1 MHPDLDLHI
10 RSDAPQELCDL
21 SRTTTDSER
30 VYLVFLVLIAVFCP
44 VVSGTGSN
52 LSTDIANTYSFD
64 CNTGLFIN
72 GVASGSVT
80 QLTQLITV
88 WDLMRV
94 HKVEFTFIPQFNSLD
109 IVGNEAAV
117 SNYSIPILY
126 LAEDYSDDAAIG
138 SLAEIQAY
146 GNVKMYRFD
155 KPVKHTLYPR
165 LDGSNG
171 VVDIGANRVDQFM
184 KAGTT
189 STQNF
194 KGLKTYIDIGTGMD
208 NCSYKCLVKIY
219 YECAGSR

>member
-1 MHPDLDLHI
+1 
-10 RSDAPQELCDL
+10 
-21 SRTTTDSER
+21 
-30 VYLVFLVLIAVFCP
+30 
-44 VVSGTGSN
+44 
-52 LSTDIANTYSFD
+52 
-64 CNTGLFIN
+64 
-72 GVASGSVT
+72 
-80 QLTQLITV
+80 
-88 WDLMRV
+88 
-94 HKVEFTFIPQFNSLD
+94 
-109 IVGNEAAV
+109 
-117 SNYSIPILY
+117 
-126 LAEDYSDDAAIG
+126 
-138 SLAEIQAY
+138 
-146 GNVKMYRFD
+146 MYRFD

>member
-21 SRTTTDSER
+21 SRTTNRFRKSIPGIPSSNR
-30 VYLVFLVLIAVFCP
+30 CICP

-146 GNVKMYRFD
+146 GIKLRC
-155 KPVKHTLYPR
+155 T
-165 LDGSNG
+165 
-171 VVDIGANRVDQFM
+171 
-184 KAGTT
+184 
-189 STQNF
+189 
-194 KGLKTYIDIGTGMD
+194 GLI
-208 NCSYKCLVKIY
+208 NL
-219 YECAGSR
+219 